1 MACCCSL
8 LALELSDNLEAT
20 EELEVKT
27 EEVAASAAEVAGSG
41 AADSSGAAAGSA
53 GVAGAAAGSSG
64 STAAAAADDKVAG
77 GGVDAGEGEVVL
89 LLFRVIE
96 EAVDMMAQTGSFE

>member
-20 EELEVKT
+20 ELEVKT
-27 EEVAASAAEVAGSG
+27 EGVAASAAEVAGSG
-41 AADSSGAAAGSA
+41 AADSSGAAGSA
-53 GVAGAAAGSSG
+53 GVAGAAGSSG
-64 STAAAAADDKVAG
+64 STAAADDKVAG
-77 GGVDAGEGEVVL
+77 GGVDAGEGVVL

-96 EAVDMMAQTGSFE
+96 DAVDMMAQTGSFE